1 MRHQVTANDLGRG
14 EVLRHVTEFAKVDA
28 VLRAEAFA
36 TVLPCNSVSGPMVW
50 ADRLLAIWQINP
62 QDTAR
67 VLEAAWRAAVR
78 GLFNL

>member
-1 MRHQVTANDLGRG
+1 
-14 EVLRHVTEFAKVDA
+14 
-28 VLRAEAFA
+28 
-36 TVLPCNSVSGPMVW
+36 MVW